1 MKILLTGSGGVV
13 GSEVLA
19 QFAEFT
25 QSGGKAEVTAVTRRP
40 SRPEESGWVLGAE
53 PAPEELRRQH
63 WDVVIHSAA
72 STRWTMTKDEAI
84 AANVRTTEAV
94 LELADADTHVV
105 HISTAYVDGQEGAA
119 RDPEYGRYRNGYE
132 WSKAESEDVV
142 RTRHAGPLTIVRP
155 PLVFGRGTD
164 GAIARLSGPYAMV
177 QSLVSGL
184 APALVGDPDGFI
196 EISPVDQVAEVIVAA
211 ALGEPPATPT
221 VETIAAGEG
230 CLRVSDM
237 VAVITGTIND
247 WRAERGIAP
256 IPLAP
261 VIPAAHWHGFY
272 LPLMAPHLSDVQQR
286 AVDLLSMFESYT
298 SIPAPFTPTKTVRDP
313 AGLLS
318 HSVRWW
324 ADAKPRHAKR
334 LPEPWQLV
342 AA

>member
-19 QFAEFT
+19 QLATF
-25 QSGGKAEVTAVTRRP
+25 GDGAEVTAVTRRP
-40 SRPEESGWVLGAE
+40 SRPAETGWVLGAE
-53 PAPEELRRQH
+53 PAPAELRRH

-72 STRWTMTKDEAI
+72 STRWTMTKEEAV

-105 HISTAYVDGQEGAA
+105 HISTAYVDGQEGAGQDA
-119 RDPEYGRYRNGYE
+119 EYGPYRNGYE
-132 WSKAESEDVV
+132 WSKAESEEVV
-142 RTRHAGPLTIVRP
+142 RTWHAGPLTIVRP
-155 PLVFGRGTD
+155 PLVFGRATD

-184 APALVGDPDGFI
+184 APALVGDPNGFI
-196 EISPVDQVAEVIVAA
+196 ELAPVDQVAEVIVAA
-211 ALGEPPATPT
+211 ALGTPPAATA
-221 VETIAAGEG
+221 VETIAAGDG

-237 VAVITGTIND
+237 VAVITRTINE

-261 VIPAAHWHGFY
+261 VIPAAHWHGFF
-272 LPLMAPHLSDVQQR
+272 LPLSTPHLSDVQQR
-286 AVDLLSMFESYT
+286 AVELLSMFESYT
-298 SIPAPFTPTKTVRDP
+298 SIPAPFEPTKKVLDP
-313 AGLLS
+313 GAVLAR
-318 HSVRWW
+318 SVRWW

-342 AA
+342 PA

>member
-19 QFAEFT
+19 QLAE
-25 QSGGKAEVTAVTRRP
+25 SGEKTEVTAVTRRP
-40 SRPEESGWVLGAE
+40 SRPEETGWVLGTE
-53 PAPEELRRQH
+53 PAPDELRQH

-119 RDPEYGRYRNGYE
+119 RDPEYGQYRNGYE
-132 WSKAESEDVV
+132 WSKAESENVV
-142 RTRHAGPLTIVRP
+142 RTRHPGPLTIVRP
-155 PLVFGRGTD
+155 PLVFGRSTD

-211 ALGEPPATPT
+211 ALGAPPAGQV

-237 VAVITGTIND
+237 VAVITRTINE
-247 WRAERGIAP
+247 WRDERGIAP

-261 VIPAAHWHGFY
+261 VIPAVHWHGFF
-272 LPLMAPHLSDVQQR
+272 LPLSTPHLSDVQQR
-286 AVDLLSMFESYT
+286 AVELLSMFESYT
-298 SIPAPFTPTKTVRDP
+298 SIPAPFEPTQKVDDP
-313 AGLLS
+313 AALLAR
-318 HSVRWW
+318 SVRWW

-334 LPEPWQLV
+334 LPEPWNLI

>member
-19 QFAEFT
+19 QLAEFT
-25 QSGGKAEVTAVTRRP
+25 EVAEVTSVTRRP
-40 SRPEESGWVLGAE
+40 SRPGEIGWVLGAE
-53 PAPEELRRQH
+53 PAPEVLRQH
-63 WDVVIHSAA
+63 WDAVIHSAA

-84 AANVRTTEAV
+84 TANVRTTEAV
-94 LELADADTHVV
+94 LDLADADTHVV
-105 HISTAYVDGQEGAA
+105 HISTAYVDGQAGAGQDA
-119 RDPEYGRYRNGYE
+119 EYGQYRNGYE
-132 WSKAESEDVV
+132 WSKAESENVV
-142 RTRHAGPLTIVRP
+142 RTRHPGPLTIVRP
-155 PLVFGRGTD
+155 PLVFGRSTD

-177 QSLVSGL
+177 QSLISGL

-211 ALGEPPATPT
+211 ALGTPPAQEV

-237 VAVITGTIND
+237 VAVITRTINE
-247 WRAERGIAP
+247 WRAERGVGP

-261 VIPAAHWHGFY
+261 VIPAAHWHRFF
-272 LPLMAPHLSDVQQR
+272 LPLSTPHLSDVQQR
-286 AVDLLSMFESYT
+286 AVELLSMFESYT
-298 SIPAPFTPTKTVRDP
+298 SIPAPFEPTRKVQDP
-313 AGLLS
+313 AALLA

-334 LPEPWQLV
+334 LPEPWELI

>member
-1 MKILLTGSGGVV
+1 MRILLTGSGGVV

-19 QFAEFT
+19 QLAEFEDR
-25 QSGGKAEVTAVTRRP
+25 AEVTAVTRRP
-40 SRPEESGWVLGAE
+40 SRPTETGWVLGAE
-53 PAPEELRRQH
+53 PAPQELRRRH
-63 WDVVIHSAA
+63 WDVIVHSAA
-72 STRWTMTKDEAI
+72 STRWTMTKEEAI
-84 AANVRTTEAV
+84 TANVRTTEAV

-119 RDPEYGRYRNGYE
+119 RDPEYGLYRNGYE

-155 PLVFGRGTD
+155 PLVFGRSTD

-177 QSLVSGL
+177 QSLISGL

-196 EISPVDQVAEVIVAA
+196 EISPVDQVAQVIVAA
-211 ALGEPPATPT
+211 ALGSPPAVQV
-221 VETIAAGEG
+221 VETIAGGER

-237 VAVITGTIND
+237 VAVITRTINE

-261 VIPAAHWHGFY
+261 VIPTAHWHGFY
-272 LPLMAPHLSDVQQR
+272 LPLSTPHLSDVQQR

-298 SIPAPFTPTKTVRDP
+298 SIPAPFTPTKQVRDP
-313 AGLLS
+313 ADLLAR
-318 HSVRWW
+318 SVRWW